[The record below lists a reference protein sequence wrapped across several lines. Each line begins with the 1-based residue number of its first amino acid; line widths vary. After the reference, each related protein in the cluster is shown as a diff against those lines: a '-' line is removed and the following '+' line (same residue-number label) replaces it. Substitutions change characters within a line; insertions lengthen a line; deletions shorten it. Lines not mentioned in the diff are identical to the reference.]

1 MEESKERTSPALRR
15 TRRVETPD
23 CRDWVRRF
31 ERQLYTDGAEERRWL
46 RSWEDRRIL
55 LELSDI
61 NANTFDSRFEG
72 EVFSREIRVFRRL
85 VVASAVASAVVALE
99 GEGDEGEEEDVNRA
113 CFERV

>member
-15 TRRVETPD
+15 TRRVSTPD

-31 ERQLYTDGAEERRWL
+31 DRQLYTDGAEERRWL

-55 LELSDI
+55 LELEDI
-61 NANTFDSRFEG
+61 NANTCDSWFEG

-85 VVASAVASAVVALE
+85 AVASVVALE